1 MRRLFAD
8 TFYWIALLYRRDRWH
23 ARVTA
28 FSQTLTDADIIWTT
42 DAVFVEVLAALSAG
56 GAHMRHEAVLLVDAW
71 LNDPGVR
78 VVEATRSLF
87 LDGLSL
93 YRVRPDKE
101 YPYSDT
107 CRTYAPN
114 TRIYGCIRSRFPP
127 LLATVKPRFY
137 MGKFCQRTQVT
148 L

>member
-8 TFYWIALLYRRDRWH
+8 TFYWIALLSRRDAWH

-28 FSQTLTDADIIWTT
+28 FSQTLIETDRVWTT
-42 DAVFVEVLAALSAG
+42 DAVFVEVLAAFSAA
-56 GAHMRHEAVLLVDAW
+56 GAHLRHEAVLLVDEL
-71 LNDPGVR
+71 LNDPNVR

-101 YPYSDT
+101 YSLTDCMSMRVMRRERLTDILTNDYHFT
-107 CRTYAPN
+107 QEGFT
-114 TRIYGCIRSRFPP
+114 ILFP
-127 LLATVKPRFY
+127 
-137 MGKFCQRTQVT
+137 
-148 L
+148 

>member
-8 TFYWIALLYRRDRWH
+8 TFYWIALLYRRDPWH

-28 FSQTLTDADIIWTT
+28 FSQTLTDTDIVWTT
-42 DAVFVEVLAALSAG
+42 DAVFVELLAALSAG
-56 GAHMRHEAVLLVDAW
+56 GAHMRLEAVLLVDEW

-93 YRVRPDKE
+93 YCVRPDKE
-101 YPYSDT
+101 YSLTDCMSMQVMRHEGLT
-107 CRTYAPN
+107 EVLTN
-114 TRIYGCIRSRFPP
+114 DHHFTQEGFHILFP
-127 LLATVKPRFY
+127 
-137 MGKFCQRTQVT
+137 
-148 L
+148 

>member
-8 TFYWIALLYRRDRWH
+8 TFYWIALLYRRDPWH

-28 FSQTLTDADIIWTT
+28 FSQTLTDTDIVWTT
-42 DAVFVEVLAALSAG
+42 DAVFVELLAALSTG
-56 GAHMRHEAVLLVDAW
+56 GTHMRLEAVLLVDEW

-101 YPYSDT
+101 YSLTDEWH
-107 CRTYAPN
+107 C
-114 TRIYGCIRSRFPP
+114 
-127 LLATVKPRFY
+127 LK
-137 MGKFCQRTQVT
+137 GKA